1 MNGYNNVIY
10 LLEVFIMRKN
20 DINRRDFLK
29 RASILSASIP
39 LIGKSGFGF
48 QKQTKL
54 LKNKNAARPL
64 NVVFILSDDH
74 RYDFMGFMGKPSF
87 LKTPNMDRMAKG
99 GAHLKNAFVATAL
112 CSPSRASILTG
123 LYAHNH
129 GVVNNQSLEAS
140 NLIYFPQYLQQA
152 GYKTAFIG
160 KWHMGED
167 GADDSP
173 REGFD
178 KWISFKG
185 QGVYYNP
192 ELNID
197 GQRVNR
203 TGYITD
209 ILTDYATDWIK
220 NSRNNKFFLYL
231 SHKAVHAEFEPA
243 ERHRGMYANAKIEYP
258 KSMANTEENYQG
270 KPSWVKAQRNSWH
283 GVDYMYHGTMDFD
296 GFYKNYCETLLAL
309 DESIGKVLD
318 TLEELGLS
326 DNTLVMYMGDN
337 GFCLGEHGLIDKRHM
352 YEESMRVPLLA
363 YCPSIIKA
371 GTIVEKMVQNIDI
384 APTILDAA
392 GLIPPEGIDGKSFF
406 PLLREEDIPWKEY
419 IFYEYFWEWNFPHT
433 PTTFGVR
440 TDRYKYIT
448 YHGVWEI
455 DEVYDIIND
464 PYEMHNLA
472 AKNPSELE
480 DNIIS
485 YNKLLFNWLENTKGM
500 QIPLRPFFEGVRRD
514 SGKFEF

>member
-1 MNGYNNVIY
+1 M
-10 LLEVFIMRKN
+10 
-20 DINRRDFLK
+20 
-29 RASILSASIP
+29 
-39 LIGKSGFGF
+39 
-48 QKQTKL
+48 
-54 LKNKNAARPL
+54 
-64 NVVFILSDDH
+64 
-74 RYDFMGFMGKPSF
+74 
-87 LKTPNMDRMAKG
+87 
-99 GAHLKNAFVATAL
+99 ATAL

-296 GFYKNYCETLLAL
+296 GFYKNYCETLLGL

-514 SGKFEF
+514 FGKFEF